1 MTIVYCANRKIYP
14 QLPTAIN
21 SLLQNNLNIE
31 KIYLLIEDDSISYIT
46 NPKIEFINCNNF
58 DFLIKKGMNCTKRF
72 PYMATV
78 RCFLAKILKESRVI
92 YLDVD
97 TLIDGSLNELWN
109 LDMSGKCVAG
119 RYESKNY
126 INSGVLLMNLNLIR
140 GLKYENKIK
149 DLLENCKFVFPDQDA
164 LNLIYKVYK
173 RSIPKKFNI
182 LGTKEPLEEKE
193 IIVRHFAGLKK
204 PWQGEM
210 ELESDKELYNKYKV
224 EKI

>member
-1 MTIVYCANRKIYP
+1 MIIVYCANRKIYP
-14 QLPTAIN
+14 QLPTTIN
-21 SLLQNNLNIE
+21 SLLQNNPNIE

-58 DFLIKKGMNCTKRF
+58 DFLIRSGINCTKRF

-78 RCFLAKILKESRVI
+78 RCFLGKILKEDKII

-97 TLIDGSLNELWN
+97 TLIDGSLSELWS
-109 LDMSGKCVAG
+109 LDMSRKCIAG
-119 RYESKNY
+119 RYEDGDY
-126 INSGVLLMNLNLIR
+126 INSGVLLMNLGLIR
-140 GLKYENKIK
+140 SLGYEDRIK

-173 RSIPKKFNI
+173 KSIPKKFNI

-193 IIVRHFAGLKK
+193 VVIRHFAGLRK

-210 ELESDKELYNKYKV
+210 ELESDTELYNKYKV

>member
-1 MTIVYCANRKIYP
+1 MTIVYCANKKIYP

-21 SLLQNNLNIE
+21 SLLQNNLNIK

-58 DFLIKKGMNCTKRF
+58 DFLIRKGIFCTRRF

-78 RCFLAKILKESRVI
+78 RCFLGSILKEDKVI

-97 TLIDGSLNELWN
+97 TLIDGSLEELWN
-109 LDMSGKCVAG
+109 LDISDKCIAG
-119 RYESKNY
+119 RYEVGDY
-126 INSGVLLMNLNLIR
+126 LNSGVLLMNLNLIR
-140 GLKYENKIK
+140 KLKYEDKIK
-149 DLLENCKFVFPDQDA
+149 NLLENCKFQFPDQDA
-164 LNLIYKVYK
+164 LNLIYKMYK
-173 RSIPKKFNI
+173 TDIPKKFNI
-182 LGTKEPLEEKE
+182 LGNKEPLNEKE
-193 IIVRHFAGLKK
+193 IIIRHFAGITK

-210 ELESDKELYNKYKV
+210 KLDSDKELYNKYKV

>member
-14 QLPTAIN
+14 QLPTTIN
-21 SLLQNNLNIE
+21 SLLQNNPNIE

-58 DFLIKKGMNCTKRF
+58 DFLIREGINCTRRF

-78 RCFLAKILKESRVI
+78 RCFLGSILKEDKII

-97 TLIDGSLNELWN
+97 TLVDGSLEELWN
-109 LDMSGKCVAG
+109 LNISNKCIAG
-119 RYESKNY
+119 RYEAGDY

-140 GLKYENKIK
+140 NLKYEDKIK
-149 DLLENCKFVFPDQDA
+149 NLLENCKFQFPDQDA
-164 LNLIYKVYK
+164 LNLIYKIYK
-173 RSIPKKFNI
+173 TSIPKKFNI
-182 LGTKEPLEEKE
+182 LGNKEPLKEKT
-193 IIVRHFAGLKK
+193 IIRHFAGITK
-204 PWQGEM
+204 PWQGET
-210 ELESDKELYNKYKV
+210 ELNSDKKLYNKYKV

>member
-1 MTIVYCANRKIYP
+1 MTIVYCANKKIYP

-21 SLLQNNLNIE
+21 SLLQNNPNIK
-31 KIYLLIEDDSISYIT
+31 KIYLLIEDDSIPYIT

-58 DFLIKKGMNCTKRF
+58 DFLIREGMCCTKRF

-78 RCFLAKILKESRVI
+78 RCFLGSILKEDKII

-97 TLIDGSLNELWN
+97 TLVDGSLEELWN
-109 LDMSGKCVAG
+109 LNISNKCIAG
-119 RYESKNY
+119 RYEAKGY

-140 GLKYENKIK
+140 NLKYEDKIK
-149 DLLENCKFVFPDQDA
+149 NLLENCKFQFPDQDA
-164 LNLIYKVYK
+164 LNLIYKIYK
-173 RSIPKKFNI
+173 TNIPKKFNI
-182 LGTKEPLEEKE
+182 LGNKEPLEEKT
-193 IIVRHFAGLKK
+193 IIRHFAGMTK

-210 ELESDKELYNKYKV
+210 ELNSDKELYNKYKV